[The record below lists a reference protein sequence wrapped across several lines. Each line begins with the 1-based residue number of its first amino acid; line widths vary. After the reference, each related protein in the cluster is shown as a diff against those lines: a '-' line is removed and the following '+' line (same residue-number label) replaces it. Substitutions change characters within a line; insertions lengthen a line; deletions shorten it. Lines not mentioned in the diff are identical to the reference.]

1 MRGGAAGG
9 WRAGGTR
16 GVRRNP
22 GRLGGGREADA
33 GGGPAGRAGGTRC
46 VRQKNVRDPDDAVSK
61 YSEQRKAEEWER
73 QQAVLAE
80 RRARSRGQ
88 GGGASAAKERRAAV
102 QAEIRAEREEI
113 KAARREGRNLK
124 NKKRIEEEYEDEPA
138 KSIPIPM
145 ISIGMPEYDGGE
157 RFDLKAPYTDE
168 GYVAEDGGFSWL
180 NLLYIPLVGGLGFG
194 IYLTLSALGG

>member
-1 MRGGAAGG
+1 M
-9 WRAGGTR
+9 
-16 GVRRNP
+16 
-22 GRLGGGREADA
+22 
-33 GGGPAGRAGGTRC
+33 
-46 VRQKNVRDPDDAVSK
+46 RDPDDAVSK
-61 YSEQRKAEEWER
+61 YSEQRKAEEWGR

-80 RRARSRGQ
+80 RRARSREQ
-88 GGGASAAKERRAAV
+88 GGGGVSAAKERRAAV

-168 GYVAEDGGFSWL
+168 GYVAKDEGFSWL
-180 NLLYIPLVGGLGFG
+180 NLLYIPLVGGLGVG
-194 IYLTLSALGG
+194 IYLTLQALGG